1 MKSLSKT
8 GYESSTPVRIFL
20 VEDSPMIVE
29 RLEKMLATIMGA
41 RSVGHASR
49 ADEAIRAILSEHPD
63 VVMLDLHLAQG
74 NGFDV
79 LRAVHN
85 QAPDI
90 AVYVLSNFATP
101 PYRQLAQR
109 LGATDFFDKTTEFEN
124 VLRAISER
132 ANRTLN

>member
-1 MKSLSKT
+1 
-8 GYESSTPVRIFL
+8 
-20 VEDSPMIVE
+20 MIVE
-29 RLEKMLATIMGA
+29 RLERMLTMIIGA
-41 RSVGHASR
+41 RPVGHASR
-49 ADEAIRAILSEHPD
+49 ADEAICRILSERPD

-79 LRAVHN
+79 LRAVHD

-109 LGATDFFDKTTEFEN
+109 LGATDYFDKTTEFEK

-132 ANRTLN
+132 ATRTLN